1 MRYNWLALGDSYT
14 IGEGVP
20 LYESYPYQTLEL
32 LRAKGFPFDAPEI
45 IAKTG
50 WTTGELLDRLQK
62 QTLQSRYD
70 LVTILIGVNNQYRGL
85 TTNIY
90 EEELK
95 KLLDLAKEKGGEIV
109 VISIP
114 DWGVTPFAEGRDREK
129 IASELDFYNKINSR
143 MAGEYGAGYVDITG
157 IYREKGA
164 LEAMVVEDKLHPSG
178 TMYATWSAE
187 LMEVLSGNFE
197 KKG

>member
-20 LYESYPYQTLEL
+20 LFESYPYQTLEM
-32 LRAKGFPFDAPEI
+32 LRARGLLFDAPEI

-50 WTTGELLDRLQK
+50 WTTGELLARLEK
-62 QTLQSRYD
+62 HTLQPRYD
-70 LVTILIGVNNQYRGL
+70 LITLLIGVNNQYRGL
-85 TTNIY
+85 PIDAY
-90 EEELK
+90 EYELK
-95 KLLDLAKEKGGEIV
+95 QLLDLAKDKGGKIV

-114 DWGVTPFAEGRDREK
+114 DWGVTPFAAERDQEK
-129 IASELDFYNKINSR
+129 IASELDVYNAINSR

-164 LEAMVVEDKLHPSG
+164 LEEMVVEDKLHPSG
-178 TMYATWSAE
+178 KMYEIWSDE
-187 LMEVLSGNFE
+187 LLKVIAGYFE
-197 KKG
+197 

>member
-20 LYESYPYQTLEL
+20 LYESYPYQALEM
-32 LRAKGFPFDAPEI
+32 LRARGLPFDAPEI

-50 WTTGELLDRLQK
+50 WTTGELLARLKK
-62 QTLQSRYD
+62 QTLQPAYD

-85 TTNIY
+85 PTNIY

-95 KLLDLAKEKGGEIV
+95 KLLDLAKEKEGKIAL
-109 VISIP
+109 INIP

-129 IASELDFYNKINSR
+129 IAQELDVYNEINHQ
-143 MAGEYGAGYVDITG
+143 MAEEYGAGYVDITG

-164 LEAMVVEDKLHPSG
+164 LEEMVVEDKLHPSG
-178 TMYATWSAE
+178 TMYAVWSDE
-187 LMEVLSGNFE
+187 LVKVLSGYF
-197 KKG
+197 

>member
-20 LYESYPYQTLEL
+20 LFESYPYQTLEM
-32 LRAKGFPFDAPEI
+32 LRARGLPFDAPEI

-50 WTTGELLDRLQK
+50 WTTGELLARLEK
-62 QTLQSRYD
+62 HTLQPTYD

-85 TTNIY
+85 LTNIY

-95 KLLDLAKEKGGEIV
+95 KLLDLAKDKGSKIAL
-109 VISIP
+109 INIP
-114 DWGVTPFAEGRDREK
+114 DWGVTPFAEARDREK
-129 IASELDFYNKINSR
+129 IAQELDAYNEINHR

-164 LEAMVVEDKLHPSG
+164 LEEMVVEDKLHPSG
-178 TMYATWSAE
+178 TMYTIWADE
-187 LMEVLSGNFE
+187 LVKVLSRYF
-197 KKG
+197 

>member
-20 LYESYPYQTLEL
+20 LYESYPYQTLEM
-32 LRAKGFPFDAPEI
+32 LRAKGLPFNAPEI

-50 WTTGELLDRLQK
+50 WTTSELLARLEK
-62 QTLQSRYD
+62 HTLQPTYN

-85 TTNIY
+85 SIAVY

-95 KLLDLAKEKGGEIV
+95 KLLDIAKDKGGRIA
-109 VISIP
+109 IINIP

-129 IASELDFYNKINSR
+129 IAQELNVYNEINHQ
-143 MAGEYGAGYVDITG
+143 MAKEYGAGYVDITG

-164 LEAMVVEDKLHPSG
+164 LEEMVVEDKLHPSG
-178 TMYATWSAE
+178 TMYAVWSDE
-187 LMEVLSGNFE
+187 LVKVLSGYF
-197 KKG
+197 

>member
-50 WTTGELLDRLQK
+50 WTTGELLARLEK
-62 QTLQSRYD
+62 HTLQPRYD
-70 LVTILIGVNNQYRGL
+70 LITLLIGVNNQYRGL
-85 TTNIY
+85 PIDAY
-90 EEELK
+90 EYELK
-95 KLLDLAKEKGGEIV
+95 QLLDLAKDKGGKIV

-114 DWGVTPFAEGRDREK
+114 DWGVTPFAAERDQEK
-129 IASELDFYNKINSR
+129 IASELDVYNEINSR

-164 LEAMVVEDKLHPSG
+164 LEEMVVEDKLHPSG
-178 TMYATWSAE
+178 TMYEIWSDE
-187 LMEVLSGNFE
+187 LLKVLAGYFE
-197 KKG
+197 

>member
-20 LYESYPYQTLEL
+20 LFESYPYQTLEM
-32 LRAKGFPFDAPEI
+32 LRAKGLPFDAPEI

-50 WTTGELLDRLQK
+50 WTTGELLARLEK
-62 QTLQSRYD
+62 HTLQHTYD

-85 TTNIY
+85 PTDIY

-95 KLLDLAKEKGGEIV
+95 KLLDLAKEKGDKIAL
-109 VISIP
+109 INIP
-114 DWGVTPFAEGRDREK
+114 DWGVTPFADGHDREK
-129 IASELDFYNKINSR
+129 ISKELDVYNEINHR

-164 LEAMVVEDKLHPSG
+164 LEEMVVEDKLHPSG
-178 TMYATWSAE
+178 TMYSIWADE
-187 LMEVLSGNFE
+187 LVKVLSGYF
-197 KKG
+197 